1 MYKFHYKKAI
11 RLPMDEKLVKEFL
24 NDFDPEKASVLAESE
39 TGTLNKENR
48 VLGGFEVD
56 MGFDIKRR
64 KNIFYIDF
72 VLDSKTKLKGKTFSS
87 SRLLTEVER
96 NSYKEKFDLLKNR
109 VGFEYDVN
117 DLRFV
122 EYEYFYDGINVPNV
136 YRVKTKYS

>member
-72 VLDSKTKLKGKTFSS
+72 VLDSKTKL
-87 SRLLTEVER
+87 
-96 NSYKEKFDLLKNR
+96 
-109 VGFEYDVN
+109 
-117 DLRFV
+117 
-122 EYEYFYDGINVPNV
+122 
-136 YRVKTKYS
+136 